1 MNETNGEMES
11 LTGYDKPSGEK
22 KPNWLRNENVLYHEI
37 HGNDLRE
44 HILKMILFKTLVN
57 C

>member
-22 KPNWLRNENVLYHEI
+22 KTNWLRNENVLYHEI
-37 HGNDLRE
+37 HGSDLRE